1 MNFLMKSDEF
11 WWIFFSLSAKL
22 TPFQISFYSDNWE
35 YSALATGKT
44 EAEQATSGFSL
55 KYTQSTC

>member
-1 MNFLMKSDEF
+1 MKSDDF
-11 WWIFFSLSAKL
+11 LFSIPAKL

-35 YSALATGKT
+35 YSAAAAGKT
-44 EAEQATSGFSL
+44 EAEQTTSGFSL